1 MLQISF
7 FTPSVRPIVASTFLM
22 LTACSSISSL
32 PGAAPD
38 EEYIGW
44 HCEGDVESTDNWNC
58 SEQLMKGG
66 VLVSQN
72 QAQASANAKTSS
84 VNSESNEP
92 SDDYSEF
99 ESDKTIKADQAKTV
113 VESSTA
119 SDENTLVENTLVE
132 NTLVKN
138 TPVFEIS
145 GNGYTVQLGAY
156 LSQPMAEA
164 AADKIVLSQG
174 ALRVRDIIVDERY
187 LFVVVYGQFQ
197 QSKQAKAAAEQLAEL
212 NPGLNYWVRSI
223 ASMRDRE

>member
-1 MLQISF
+1 
-7 FTPSVRPIVASTFLM
+7 M
-22 LTACSSISSL
+22 LTACSSISAL

-44 HCEGDVESTDNWNC
+44 HCEGEVETTDNWNC

-66 VLVSQN
+66 VLVSQD
-72 QAQASANAKTSS
+72 QASANTKTSS
-84 VNSESNEP
+84 VNSESTEP
-92 SDDYSEF
+92 SDDHSEL
-99 ESDKTIKADQAKTV
+99 ELDETIEADQAKTV
-113 VESSTA
+113 AESSMA
-119 SDENTLVENTLVE
+119 SGEKAVIENTLA
-132 NTLVKN
+132 KN
-138 TPVFEIS
+138 TAVFEIS

>member
-1 MLQISF
+1 M
-7 FTPSVRPIVASTFLM
+7 
-22 LTACSSISSL
+22 
-32 PGAAPD
+32 
-38 EEYIGW
+38 
-44 HCEGDVESTDNWNC
+44 
-58 SEQLMKGG
+58 
-66 VLVSQN
+66 VSQN

-119 SDENTLVENTLVE
+119 SGENTLVE

>member
-1 MLQISF
+1 M
-7 FTPSVRPIVASTFLM
+7 
-22 LTACSSISSL
+22 
-32 PGAAPD
+32 
-38 EEYIGW
+38 
-44 HCEGDVESTDNWNC
+44 
-58 SEQLMKGG
+58 
-66 VLVSQN
+66 VSQN
-72 QAQASANAKTSS
+72 QAQASANAKISS

-92 SDDYSEF
+92 SDDYSKF
-99 ESDKTIKADQAKTV
+99 ESDKTIEADQAKTV
-113 VESSTA
+113 VESSTT
-119 SDENTLVENTLVE
+119 SGENTLVE

>member
-1 MLQISF
+1 M
-7 FTPSVRPIVASTFLM
+7 
-22 LTACSSISSL
+22 
-32 PGAAPD
+32 
-38 EEYIGW
+38 
-44 HCEGDVESTDNWNC
+44 
-58 SEQLMKGG
+58 
-66 VLVSQN
+66 VSQN
-72 QAQASANAKTSS
+72 QAQASANTKISS

-92 SDDYSEF
+92 SDDYSKF
-99 ESDKTIKADQAKTV
+99 ESDKTIEAGQAKTV

-119 SDENTLVENTLVE
+119 SGENTLVE

>member
-1 MLQISF
+1 MLKISF

-72 QAQASANAKTSS
+72 QAQASANTKISS

-92 SDDYSEF
+92 SDDYSKF
-99 ESDKTIKADQAKTV
+99 ESDKTIEADQAKTV

-119 SDENTLVENTLVE
+119 SGENTLVE

>member
-1 MLQISF
+1 M
-7 FTPSVRPIVASTFLM
+7 
-22 LTACSSISSL
+22 
-32 PGAAPD
+32 
-38 EEYIGW
+38 
-44 HCEGDVESTDNWNC
+44 
-58 SEQLMKGG
+58 
-66 VLVSQN
+66 VSQN

-92 SDDYSEF
+92 SDDYSKF

-119 SDENTLVENTLVE
+119 SGENTLVE